1 MKYTEAKDQFVQ
13 SWGALGS
20 SWGISRTMAQ
30 IHAILM
36 ISPISRTAEDIME
49 EIGISRGNVSMSLK
63 SLIEWGI
70 VFKEFKP
77 NDRKEYFYSEKDIWT
92 MTRQVAEERR
102 RRELIPVLRMLDK
115 VSKAKLSEKNIDHK
129 EFKKMTTELSKMAKH
144 SDKAL
149 SALINVEKNWFFSKF
164 LKFF

>member
-1 MKYTEAKDQFVQ
+1 MNYVEAKDQFVQ

-36 ISPISRTAEDIME
+36 VSPRSMTADDIME
-49 EIGISRGNVSMSLK
+49 ELGISRGNVSMSLK
-63 SLIEWGI
+63 ALIEWGI
-70 VFKEFKP
+70 VFKEYKP
-77 NDRKEYFYSEKDIWT
+77 NDRKEYFHSEKDIWT
-92 MTRQVAEERR
+92 MTLQVAEERR
-102 RRELIPVLRMLDK
+102 RRELIPVIRMLDK
-115 VSKAKLSEKNIDHK
+115 VSKAKLNAKNKDHK
-129 EFKKMTTELSKMAKH
+129 EFKHMTTELNKMAKQ

-149 SALINVEKNWFFSKF
+149 SGFLKAEKNWFFSKF

>member
-1 MKYTEAKDQFVQ
+1 MEYKEAKDQFVQ

-36 ISPISRTAEDIME
+36 VSPQSMTAEEIME
-49 EIGISRGNVSMSLK
+49 DLGISRGNVSMSLK

-70 VFKEFKP
+70 VFKEYKP
-77 NDRKEYFYSEKDIWT
+77 NDRKEYFRSEKDIWA
-92 MTRQVAEERR
+92 MTLQVAEERR
-102 RRELIPVLRMLDK
+102 RRELLPVIRMLDK
-115 VSKAKLSEKNIDHK
+115 VSSAKLELKNKDHK
-129 EFKKMTTELSKMAKH
+129 EFNKMTKELNKMAKQ
-144 SDKAL
+144 SDKVLGAFVK
-149 SALINVEKNWFFSKF
+149 AEKNWFFSKF